1 MLELLCDFSYEESF
15 YFVAVP
21 VIFLNLS
28 EMYGSAISLYFG
40 WMLFRYWVENTYCL
54 ENV

>member
-1 MLELLCDFSYEESF
+1 MLELLCDFSYEDCF
-15 YFVAVP
+15 HFVLLP
-21 VIFLNLS
+21 VIFLHLS
-28 EMYGSAISLYFG
+28 EMHRSAISLYFG